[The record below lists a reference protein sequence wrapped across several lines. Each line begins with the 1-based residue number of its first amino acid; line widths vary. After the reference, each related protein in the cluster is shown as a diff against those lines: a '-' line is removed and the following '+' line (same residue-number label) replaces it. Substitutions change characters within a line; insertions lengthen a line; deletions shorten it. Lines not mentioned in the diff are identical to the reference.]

1 MTDEAPA
8 TRFSVSCIFFDE
20 LGRLSDGRQSWIGLR
35 GPVYKAQTPLPITIS
50 RMWVAVILVTE
61 IRFRPLFLEGR
72 IEFSGKDVKKF
83 NVDFGHVDPKL
94 TEGATKV
101 QLKVVIPIVD
111 LVIDSPGDL
120 LVFVHVD
127 SSDIRAG
134 RMKFVVD
141 TE

>member
-20 LGRLSDGRQSWIGLR
+20 LGRLPDGRQSWIGLR
-35 GPVYKAQTPLPITIS
+35 GPVYKAQTPLPITIN
-50 RMWVAVILVTE
+50 RMWVAVLLVNE
-61 IRFRPLFLEGR
+61 IKFRPLFIDGR
-72 IEFSGKDVKKF
+72 IEFNGKDVKKF
-83 NVDFGHVDPKL
+83 HVNFTPIDLKL
-94 TEGATKV
+94 TEGATRVQSKV
-101 QLKVVIPIVD
+101 AIPIVD

-127 SSDIRAG
+127 SHDIRAG